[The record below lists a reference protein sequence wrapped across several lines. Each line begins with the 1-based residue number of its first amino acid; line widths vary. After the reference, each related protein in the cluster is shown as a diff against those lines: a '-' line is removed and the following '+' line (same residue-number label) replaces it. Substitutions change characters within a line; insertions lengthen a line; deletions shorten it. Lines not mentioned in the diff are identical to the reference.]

1 MKDLNDMGVSAKKAA
16 RILSTSSSELR
27 DKALITISKH
37 LLNSEDKILE
47 KNAIDIENAE
57 KAGQTESFID
67 RLLLT
72 SERLQKMASD
82 TVNVASL
89 PDPIGEVIETYTRPN
104 GIDLIRKR
112 IPLGVIGII
121 YESRPN
127 ITVDISALC
136 LKSGNVAILRGG
148 SESFH
153 SNMILTEIVQNAIA
167 EVGLPKDCVQI
178 IKDTDRNLV
187 GEMLQMDEYIDLMIP
202 RGGIELV
209 SRVSREAS
217 MPAITGGV
225 GVCHIY
231 VDSTSSIEMATE
243 IVYNAKVQRP
253 SVCNALDTL
262 IIESSALDSHLPSIA
277 NALSNADVEMRCDER
292 SEEIL
297 KSNKNM
303 KIKKVSTSDWDTEHL
318 SLIMGIKVV
327 DSIDE
332 ALDHIFE
339 HSTGHSESIITEN
352 QDDANK
358 FLEEVDSS
366 AVMVNASIRL
376 NDGGEFGLGAEVAVS
391 TGKVHARG
399 PMGLKELTSYKWIVI
414 GNGQLR
420 D

>member
-1 MKDLNDMGVSAKKAA
+1 MTDLNDMGVSAKKAA
-16 RILSTSSSELR
+16 RILSTSSGALR

-37 LLNSEDKILE
+37 LLNSQDKILE

-57 KAGQTESFID
+57 NAGQTEAFID
-67 RLLLT
+67 RLILNP
-72 SERLQKMASD
+72 ERLQKMASD

-104 GIDLIRKR
+104 GIELTRKR

-153 SNMILTEIVQNAIA
+153 SNMILTEIVQNAMA
-167 EVGLPKDCVQI
+167 EAGLPKDCVQI
-178 IKDTDRNLV
+178 VKNTDRNLV

-202 RGGIELV
+202 RGGLELV

-262 IIESSALDSHLPSIA
+262 IIESGALDSHLLSIA
-277 NALSNADVEMRCDER
+277 NALSNANVEMRCDER

-297 KSNKNM
+297 KSNRNM
-303 KIKKVSTSDWDTEHL
+303 KIKKASKTDWDTEHL

-352 QDDANK
+352 EDDAK
-358 FLEEVDSS
+358 RFLEEVDSS

>member
-27 DKALITISKH
+27 NKALITISKH

-57 KAGQTESFID
+57 KAGQTEAFID

-262 IIESSALDSHLPSIA
+262 IIESRALDSHLPSIA

-414 GNGQLR
+414 GNG
-420 D
+420 

>member
-1 MKDLNDMGVSAKKAA
+1 MTDLNDMGVSAKKAA
-16 RILSTSSSELR
+16 RILSTSSGALR

-37 LLNSEDKILE
+37 LLNSQDKILE

-57 KAGQTESFID
+57 NAGQTEAFID
-67 RLLLT
+67 RLILNP
-72 SERLQKMASD
+72 ERLQKMASD

-104 GIDLIRKR
+104 GIELTRKR

-153 SNMILTEIVQNAIA
+153 SNMILTEIVQNAMV

-178 IKDTDRNLV
+178 VKNTDRNLV

-202 RGGIELV
+202 RGGLELV

-262 IIESSALDSHLPSIA
+262 IIESGALDSHLLSIA
-277 NALSNADVEMRCDER
+277 NALSNANVEMRCDER

-352 QDDANK
+352 EDAAK
-358 FLEEVDSS
+358 RFLEEVDSS

>member
-104 GIDLIRKR
+104 GIDLTRKR

-178 IKDTDRNLV
+178 IKFL
-187 GEMLQMDEYIDLMIP
+187 
-202 RGGIELV
+202 
-209 SRVSREAS
+209 
-217 MPAITGGV
+217 IT
-225 GVCHIY
+225 
-231 VDSTSSIEMATE
+231 
-243 IVYNAKVQRP
+243 K
-253 SVCNALDTL
+253 
-262 IIESSALDSHLPSIA
+262 
-277 NALSNADVEMRCDER
+277 
-292 SEEIL
+292 
-297 KSNKNM
+297 
-303 KIKKVSTSDWDTEHL
+303 
-318 SLIMGIKVV
+318 
-327 DSIDE
+327 
-332 ALDHIFE
+332 
-339 HSTGHSESIITEN
+339 
-352 QDDANK
+352 
-358 FLEEVDSS
+358 
-366 AVMVNASIRL
+366 
-376 NDGGEFGLGAEVAVS
+376 
-391 TGKVHARG
+391 
-399 PMGLKELTSYKWIVI
+399 
-414 GNGQLR
+414 
-420 D
+420 

>member
-1 MKDLNDMGVSAKKAA
+1 MTDLNDMGVYAKKAA

-104 GIDLIRKR
+104 GMDLTRKR

-153 SNMILTEIVQNAIA
+153 SNMILTEIVQNAMA

-262 IIESSALDSHLPSIA
+262 IIESGALDSHLPSIA

>member
-1 MKDLNDMGVSAKKAA
+1 MC
-16 RILSTSSSELR
+16 IR
-27 DKALITISKH
+27 D
-37 LLNSEDKILE
+37 
-47 KNAIDIENAE
+47 
-57 KAGQTESFID
+57 
-67 RLLLT
+67 R
-72 SERLQKMASD
+72 
-82 TVNVASL
+82 
-89 PDPIGEVIETYTRPN
+89 
-104 GIDLIRKR
+104 
-112 IPLGVIGII
+112 
-121 YESRPN
+121 
-127 ITVDISALC
+127 
-136 LKSGNVAILRGG
+136 
-148 SESFH
+148 
-153 SNMILTEIVQNAIA
+153 
-167 EVGLPKDCVQI
+167 
-178 IKDTDRNLV
+178 
-187 GEMLQMDEYIDLMIP
+187 
-202 RGGIELV
+202 
-209 SRVSREAS
+209 
-217 MPAITGGV
+217 
-225 GVCHIY
+225 
-231 VDSTSSIEMATE
+231 
-243 IVYNAKVQRP
+243 
-253 SVCNALDTL
+253 LDTL
-262 IIESSALDSHLPSIA
+262 IIESGALDSHLPSIA

-332 ALDHIFE
+332 ALDHIFA

-414 GNGQLR
+414 GNGPVSYTHLTLPTINS

>member
-1 MKDLNDMGVSAKKAA
+1 MTDLNDMGVSAKKAA
-16 RILSTSSSELR
+16 RILSTSSGALR

-37 LLNSEDKILE
+37 LLNSQDKILE

-57 KAGQTESFID
+57 NAGQTEAFID
-67 RLLLT
+67 RLILN

-104 GIDLIRKR
+104 GIELTRKR

-153 SNMILTEIVQNAIA
+153 SNMILTEIVQNAMA

-178 IKDTDRNLV
+178 VKNTDRNLV

-202 RGGIELV
+202 RGGLELV

-262 IIESSALDSHLPSIA
+262 IIESGALDSHLLSIA
-277 NALSNADVEMRCDER
+277 NALSNANVEMRCDER

-352 QDDANK
+352 EDDAK
-358 FLEEVDSS
+358 RFLEEVDSS

>member
-27 DKALITISKH
+27 NKALITISKH

-57 KAGQTESFID
+57 KAGQTEAFID

-262 IIESSALDSHLPSIA
+262 IIESRALDSHLPSIA

>member
-1 MKDLNDMGVSAKKAA
+1 MTDLNDMGVSAKKAA
-16 RILSTSSSELR
+16 RILSTSSGALR

-37 LLNSEDKILE
+37 LLNSQDKILE

-57 KAGQTESFID
+57 NAGQTEAFID
-67 RLLLT
+67 RLILNP
-72 SERLQKMASD
+72 ERLQKMASD

-104 GIDLIRKR
+104 GIELTRKR

-153 SNMILTEIVQNAIA
+153 SNMILTEIVQNAMV

-178 IKDTDRNLV
+178 VKNTDRNLV

-202 RGGIELV
+202 RGGLELV

-262 IIESSALDSHLPSIA
+262 IIESGALDSHLLSIA
-277 NALSNADVEMRCDER
+277 NVLSNANVEMRCDER

-352 QDDANK
+352 EDDAK
-358 FLEEVDSS
+358 RFLEEVDSS

>member
-27 DKALITISKH
+27 NKTLITISKH

-104 GIDLIRKR
+104 GMDLTRKR

-153 SNMILTEIVQNAIA
+153 SNMILTEIVQNAMA

-262 IIESSALDSHLPSIA
+262 IIESGALDSHLPSIA

>member
-1 MKDLNDMGVSAKKAA
+1 MTDLNDMGVSAKKAA
-16 RILSTSSSELR
+16 RILSTSSGALR

-37 LLNSEDKILE
+37 LLNSQDKILE

-57 KAGQTESFID
+57 NAGQTEAFID
-67 RLLLT
+67 RLILNP
-72 SERLQKMASD
+72 ERLQKMASD

-104 GIDLIRKR
+104 GIELTRKR

-153 SNMILTEIVQNAIA
+153 SNMILTEIVQNAMV

-178 IKDTDRNLV
+178 VKNTDRNLV

-202 RGGIELV
+202 RGGLELV

-262 IIESSALDSHLPSIA
+262 IIESGALDSHLLSIA
-277 NALSNADVEMRCDER
+277 NVLSNANVEMRCDER

-352 QDDANK
+352 EDAAK
-358 FLEEVDSS
+358 RFLEEVDSS

>member
-1 MKDLNDMGVSAKKAA
+1 MTLLENIGISAKKAA
-16 RILSTSSSELR
+16 RVLSTSSSELR
-27 DKALITISKH
+27 NEALISISKH
-37 LLNSEDKILE
+37 LLNSQKNILE
-47 KNAIDIENAE
+47 KNVLDVANAQRS
-57 KAGQTESFID
+57 GQTEAFID

-72 SERLQKMASD
+72 PERLQKMASD
-82 TVNVASL
+82 IVGITSL
-89 PDPIGEVIETYTRPN
+89 ADPIGEIIDQYTRPN
-104 GIDLIRKR
+104 GIALTRKR
-112 IPLGVIGII
+112 VPLGVIGII

-153 SNMILTEIVQNAIA
+153 SNMILTEIVQNAMV
-167 EVGLPKDCVQI
+167 EVGLPKGCIQI
-178 IKDTDRNLV
+178 LKDTDRALV
-187 GEMLQMDEYIDLMIP
+187 GEMLQMDKYIDLMIP
-202 RGGIELV
+202 RGGLELV
-209 SRVSREAS
+209 SRVAKEAS

-231 VDSTSSIEMATE
+231 VDATSSIEMATK

-262 IIESSALDSHLPSIA
+262 IIESGAVDSHLLSIA

-297 KSNKNM
+297 KSNRNM
-303 KIKKVSTSDWDTEHL
+303 KIKKASKTDWDTEHL

-352 QDDANK
+352 EDNAK
-358 FLEEVDSS
+358 RFLEEVDSS

>member
-1 MKDLNDMGVSAKKAA
+1 
-16 RILSTSSSELR
+16 
-27 DKALITISKH
+27 
-37 LLNSEDKILE
+37 
-47 KNAIDIENAE
+47 
-57 KAGQTESFID
+57 
-67 RLLLT
+67 
-72 SERLQKMASD
+72 
-82 TVNVASL
+82 
-89 PDPIGEVIETYTRPN
+89 
-104 GIDLIRKR
+104 
-112 IPLGVIGII
+112 
-121 YESRPN
+121 
-127 ITVDISALC
+127 
-136 LKSGNVAILRGG
+136 LRGG

-153 SNMILTEIVQNAIA
+153 SNIILTEIVQNAMTEA
-167 EVGLPKDCVQI
+167 GLPKDCVQI
-178 IKDTDRNLV
+178 LKDTDRSLV

-202 RGGIELV
+202 RGGLELV

-217 MPAITGGV
+217 MPAIMGGV

-231 VDSTSSIEMATE
+231 VDATSSIEMATE

-262 IIESSALDSHLPSIA
+262 IIESGAVDSHLFSIA

-297 KSNKNM
+297 KPNKNM
-303 KIKKVSTSDWDTEHL
+303 KIKKVSTSDWDTEYL

-352 QDDANK
+352 KDAAK
-358 FLEEVDSS
+358 RFLEEVDSS

>member
-27 DKALITISKH
+27 NKALITISKH

-57 KAGQTESFID
+57 KAGQTEAFID

-262 IIESSALDSHLPSIA
+262 IIESGALDSHLPSIA

>member
-1 MKDLNDMGVSAKKAA
+1 MDYLKDIGESAKKAA
-16 RILSTSSSELR
+16 RALSTSSAQLR
-27 DKALITISKH
+27 HQALTNISKH
-37 LLNSEDKILE
+37 LLDSQGQILE
-47 KNAIDIENAE
+47 KNILDIENA
-57 KAGQTESFID
+57 KNSGQSEAFID

-72 SERLQKMASD
+72 PERLEKIAKD
-82 TVNVASL
+82 TINVASL
-89 PDPIGEVIETYTRPN
+89 PDPIGEDIETYTRPN
-104 GIDLIRKR
+104 GITLTRKR
-112 IPLGVIGII
+112 VPLGVIGVI

-127 ITVDISALC
+127 ITIDISALC
-136 LKSGNVAILRGG
+136 LKSGNAAILRGG

-153 SNMILTEIVQNAIA
+153 SNNILAEIVQAAIT
-167 EVGLPKDCVQI
+167 EVGLPKECVQI
-178 IKDTDRNLV
+178 LKDTDRALV
-187 GEMLQMDEYIDLMIP
+187 GKMLQMNDYIDLMIP
-202 RGGIELV
+202 RGGLELV
-209 SRVSREAS
+209 SRVSKEAS

-231 VDSTSSIEMATE
+231 VDATSSIDMATK

-262 IIESSALDSHLPSIA
+262 IIESSALGTHLNSIA
-277 NALSNADVEMRCDER
+277 KALAGANVEMRCDER

-297 KSNKNM
+297 KPNEGMRIS
-303 KIKKVSTSDWDTEHL
+303 KVTETDWDTEHL
-318 SLIMGIKVV
+318 DLIMGIKVV

-352 QDDANK
+352 PDAATR

-366 AVMVNASIRL
+366 AVMVNASTRL

>member
-1 MKDLNDMGVSAKKAA
+1 MTDLKDIGVSAKKAA
-16 RILSTSSSELR
+16 RILSTSSGEFR
-27 DKALITISKH
+27 DEALITISKH
-37 LLNSEDKILE
+37 LLNSQDKILE
-47 KNAIDIENAE
+47 ENAIDIKNAQN
-57 KAGQTESFID
+57 AGQTEAFID

-72 SERLQKMASD
+72 PERLQKMASD
-82 TVNVASL
+82 TVKITSL

-104 GIDLIRKR
+104 GIELTRKR

-153 SNMILTEIVQNAIA
+153 SNMILTEIVQNAMA
-167 EVGLPKDCVQI
+167 EAGLPKDCVQI
-178 IKDTDRNLV
+178 LKDTDRNLV

-202 RGGIELV
+202 RGGLELV

-231 VDSTSSIEMATE
+231 VDATSSIEMATE

-262 IIESSALDSHLPSIA
+262 IIESGAVDSHLLSIA

-297 KSNKNM
+297 KLNKNM
-303 KIKKVSTSDWDTEHL
+303 KIKKVSKSDWDTEHL
-318 SLIMGIKVV
+318 SLVMGIKVV

-352 QDDANK
+352 KDDAK
-358 FLEEVDSS
+358 RFLEEVDSS

-376 NDGGEFGLGAEVAVS
+376 NDGGEFGLGAEVAIS